1 MPIVQQTSRLFQSTL
16 LMRGAT
22 CVPVPVPR
30 YRCRFQSTLLMRG
43 ATQADNLLD
52 LAPII
57 SIHAPHAR
65 SDLIETTDRNG
76 YMVISIHAPHA
87 RSDPR
92 YAVSHGARAHFNP
105 RSSCEERHSC
115 HCLCISSRDFN
126 PRSSCEERPSGFHRS
141 SSTSRHFNPRSSCE
155 ERLMSIISA
164 IAVTHFNP
172 RSSCEERPA
181 SSAKSLIT
189 SRSFQSTLLMRGAT
203 GRYQHGP

>member
-65 SDLIETTDRNG
+65 SDPAFLYSRRIRFKFQSTLLMR
-76 YMVISIHAPHA
+76 
-87 RSDPR
+87 
-92 YAVSHGARAHFNP
+92 GAT
-105 RSSCEERHSC
+105 
-115 HCLCISSRDFN
+115 SSRPLTAMD
-126 PRSSCEERPSGFHRS
+126 
-141 SSTSRHFNPRSSCE
+141 TW
-155 ERLMSIISA
+155 
-164 IAVTHFNP
+164 
-172 RSSCEERPA
+172 
-181 SSAKSLIT
+181 
-189 SRSFQSTLLMRGAT
+189 SFQSTLLMRGAT
-203 GRYQHGP
+203 LGTLCHTAHVRISIHAPHARSDILAIVFAYLLEISIHAPHARSDEGDTWEPK